1 MQRSLA
7 LVFSLI
13 LVSAT
18 SAVTVYELTAD
29 ETSVYVNVVGP
40 PEDLAVAMTIESP
53 GVFTVARLGPDAP
66 DWDSWWELQGPTL
79 VMGMFGGGLYQDGVW
94 AISDYSAASPVTVS
108 FYTVDENM
116 EFFLQD
122 AIIVPEPTAM
132 ALLGLGALL
141 LRKDRHIKS
150 YNR

>member
-18 SAVTVYELTAD
+18 SAATVYDLKAD

-40 PEDLAVAMTIESP
+40 PEDLYVVMTIESP
-53 GVFTVARLGPDAP
+53 GVFTAAYLAP
-66 DWDSWWELQGPTL
+66 GSPEYSWWELQDPPTS
-79 VMGMFGGGLYQDGVW
+79 VMGMFQGGLYQAGTW
-94 AISDYSAASPVTVS
+94 AMADYSAASPVTVS
-108 FYTVDENM
+108 FYTVDESM
-116 EFFLQD
+116 EFFLKD
-122 AIIVPEPTAM
+122 AIVVPEPTTI

-141 LRKDRHIKS
+141 LRKHRRIKS